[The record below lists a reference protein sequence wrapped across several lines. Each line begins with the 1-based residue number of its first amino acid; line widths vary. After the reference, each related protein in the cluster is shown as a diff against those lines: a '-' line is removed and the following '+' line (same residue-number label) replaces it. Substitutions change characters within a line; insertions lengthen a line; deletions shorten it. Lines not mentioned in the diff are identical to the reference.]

1 MGLVHAYKKGEVPA
15 SKVSQ
20 AVKDAAKS
28 MKKKSTKDFASTK
41 HDDLPDKVREYLMSE
56 NPAASAAA
64 AMAMMQL
71 QNPDTGKKVSAITP
85 LRDKDHK
92 LHKKS
97 KGIFQRLKDKFM
109 KKNES
114 INEDVFAIVD
124 KYNDRKQDYD
134 QVYFKDNNLNKV
146 KKHMKKMGKKYGKM
160 NLIRVKSNGKM
171 SVVENLKEDGHT
183 DVASAER
190 KLKLIM
196 KDAMD
201 TLNALRSLSNE
212 DSLPSWWTDKITLAK
227 DYVGKSRDYI
237 MNPAESVNEESKTI
251 KSIQNLADKNKYG
264 TVSGTRM
271 NGKTAKEIIAIYN
284 HPKMKSFK
292 GKMDK
297 LKSHELMDLTI
308 RLPKILGIKVES
320 ANENI
325 KDVMKNAIHQVKTFD
340 KPSNAKLMT
349 IKVIN
354 KLKEKRNSSK
364 STSNKKQLQKM
375 INKVESDY
383 KKGKYLKESVNEVSG
398 VDVAKRVLKNKQYE
412 KGIDLQTANLIVT
425 IDKAYDKNPKLQKK
439 FRALQLPKMKQL
451 ILKYYG

>member
-1 MGLVHAYKKGEVPA
+1 
-15 SKVSQ
+15 
-20 AVKDAAKS
+20 
-28 MKKKSTKDFASTK
+28 
-41 HDDLPDKVREYLMSE
+41 
-56 NPAASAAA
+56 
-64 AMAMMQL
+64 
-71 QNPDTGKKVSAITP
+71 
-85 LRDKDHK
+85 
-92 LHKKS
+92 
-97 KGIFQRLKDKFM
+97 
-109 KKNES
+109 
-114 INEDVFAIVD
+114 
-124 KYNDRKQDYD
+124 
-134 QVYFKDNNLNKV
+134 
-146 KKHMKKMGKKYGKM
+146 M
-160 NLIRVKSNGKM
+160 N
-171 SVVENLKEDGHT
+171 EDGHT

-237 MNPAESVNEESKTI
+237 MNPAESVNETPQKVAKLLIKYGNNTKDVKDMIKKHYKTAKKDRSKSTPSELANYISFLSANESVNEESKTI

-284 HPKMKSFK
+284 HPKMKSFR

-308 RLPKILGIKVES
+308 RLPKILGIKV
-320 ANENI
+320 
-325 KDVMKNAIHQVKTFD
+325 
-340 KPSNAKLMT
+340 
-349 IKVIN
+349 
-354 KLKEKRNSSK
+354 
-364 STSNKKQLQKM
+364 
-375 INKVESDY
+375 
-383 KKGKYLKESVNEVSG
+383 ESVNEVSG

>member
-1 MGLVHAYKKGEVPA
+1 MI
-15 SKVSQ
+15 
-20 AVKDAAKS
+20 
-28 MKKKSTKDFASTK
+28 
-41 HDDLPDKVREYLMSE
+41 DD
-56 NPAASAAA
+56 N
-64 AMAMMQL
+64 
-71 QNPDTGKKVSAITP
+71 GKKVSAI
-85 LRDKDHK
+85 
-92 LHKKS
+92 
-97 KGIFQRLKDKFM
+97 FKDKKNAKGFNRNKPSDI
-109 KKNES
+109 KKLLQLAKKTKFPKAIDES
-114 INEDVFAIVD
+114 I
-124 KYNDRKQDYD
+124 
-134 QVYFKDNNLNKV
+134 
-146 KKHMKKMGKKYGKM
+146 
-160 NLIRVKSNGKM
+160 
-171 SVVENLKEDGHT
+171 
-183 DVASAER
+183 
-190 KLKLIM
+190 
-196 KDAMD
+196 
-201 TLNALRSLSNE
+201 
-212 DSLPSWWTDKITLAK
+212 
-227 DYVGKSRDYI
+227 
-237 MNPAESVNEESKTI
+237 NEESKTI

-284 HPKMKSFK
+284 HPKMKSFR

-364 STSNKKQLQKM
+364 STSNKKQLQKI